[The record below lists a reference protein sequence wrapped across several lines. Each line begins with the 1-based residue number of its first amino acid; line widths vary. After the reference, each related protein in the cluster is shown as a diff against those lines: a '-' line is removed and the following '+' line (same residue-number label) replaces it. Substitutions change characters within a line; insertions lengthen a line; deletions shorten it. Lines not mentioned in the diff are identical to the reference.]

1 MFIAKYVN
9 LVYNIYITPMPSS
22 TRTVVSSPNHE
33 VKVAVCFWVL
43 VAGLALVVA
52 NALAATI

>member
-1 MFIAKYVN
+1 
-9 LVYNIYITPMPSS
+9 MPSS
-22 TRTVVSSPNHE
+22 DTRTGISSPNHE

-52 NALAATI
+52 NALAASAL